1 MLLHSLL
8 SCLGLS
14 VVRDVGSCGVES
26 SAEVIDPDAR
36 LGAQQEVGRHEP
48 NFGKFFFEIFV
59 DDRRLVN
66 NPLAVD

>member
-1 MLLHSLL
+1 MLRHALL
-8 SCLGLS
+8 SLLGLS

-26 SAEVIDPDAR
+26 GAAVIDPDAR
-36 LGAQQEVGRHEP
+36 LGAQQEVGRHEAD
-48 NFGKFFFEIFV
+48 FGKFFFEIFV